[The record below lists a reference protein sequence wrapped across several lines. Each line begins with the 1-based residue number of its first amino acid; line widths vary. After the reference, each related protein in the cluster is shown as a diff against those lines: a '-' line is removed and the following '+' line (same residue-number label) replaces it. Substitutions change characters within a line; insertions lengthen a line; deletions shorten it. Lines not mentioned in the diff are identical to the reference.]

1 MNLALKPFRLFE
13 GFLTYWRIEMTHTTV
28 GALLAVTSIAMFGA
42 GLDPALSDSSA
53 LGLVFGSPCTLI
65 AAFVCLK

>member
-1 MNLALKPFRLFE
+1 
-13 GFLTYWRIEMTHTTV
+13 MTHTTL
-28 GALLAVTSIAMFGA
+28 GALLAVASIAMFGA
-42 GLDPALSDSSA
+42 GLDPALSDSTA